1 MSASQNAALESIAFL
16 GDILGPLFLYSP
28 ADAAVQPICEAIAS
42 LDVDDAAAEWPFVE
56 TEIAND
62 ALFLMHE
69 GLACDDGE
77 AILDDYK
84 RLFEGPERKLTPP
97 WGSVYTDRDMIT
109 FGDSSLAL
117 SRWMREKGIRRFSVE
132 NDPDDHIGLMLMM
145 MSWITRERPEL
156 LDEYLREHLLTWAP
170 HFLEQV
176 IEASKSP
183 FYQGMAML
191 CLASLQGVREE
202 LNLDV
207 KTPRFYR

>member
-28 ADAAVQPICEAIAS
+28 ADTAIQPIREAIVSLNVGDAAV
-42 LDVDDAAAEWPFVE
+42 EWPFVE
-56 TEIAND
+56 TEVAND
-62 ALFLMHE
+62 ALRLMHDS
-69 GLACDDGE
+69 LASDDDE
-77 AILDDYK
+77 AILDDYN

-117 SRWMREKGIRRFSVE
+117 SRWMRERGIRRFGAE
-132 NDPDDHIGLMLMM
+132 NNPDDHIGLMLMM
-145 MSWITRERPEL
+145 MSWIARERPEL
-156 LDEYLREHLLTWAP
+156 LDEYLEEHLLTWAP

-176 IEASKSP
+176 IEASESS
-183 FYQGMAML
+183 FYQGTAML
-191 CLASLQGVREE
+191 CLASLQGVKEE